1 MRVRRP
7 TLATLVAIAWS
18 LPFPAISGD
27 LPVPT
32 GEHPVGR
39 VSLCWADSKRAGLET
54 REIVVRIW
62 YPAARA
68 GSVPA
73 AYMPGIER
81 LRSSTGAGAL
91 SKLFGPNWSSIASGE
106 LKSHS
111 YERVPIV
118 PGAKFPVLV
127 FSPGGGTT
135 AIAYTTQMEELASHG
150 YVVVGVEHP
159 SEAPGM
165 VCPDGHVVKTADE
178 FWDRARRDTPDAE
191 SFEKEIT
198 EAEAVDV
205 VFVIDRLAGLGSDRE
220 SVFYSRLDMNRI
232 GVFGHSRGG
241 RNAARVC
248 QLERRVKACLN
259 QDGSFSL
266 EPFWLDQNGRSMEQ
280 PFMMIDHLDPELPA
294 EVFTKMG
301 TNREAYA
308 QKRSARQ
315 AEAREKLYGTVAGG
329 SYHVTIK
336 TPGISHN
343 SFLDVRQL
351 GRPDAG
357 TINIWP
363 KDVQAATPHLRI
375 LNLITTCTRVFF
387 DKTLRGVPGL
397 VTDLA
402 RGEAEVEVRVF
413 GAAAK

>member
-1 MRVRRP
+1 MRVQRP
-7 TLATLVAIAWS
+7 TVAALVAIAES
-18 LPFPAISGD
+18 LAFPAISRD

-32 GEHPVGR
+32 GTHPVGR
-39 VSLCWADSKRAGLET
+39 VSLCWADSKGLGQQT

-68 GSVPA
+68 GKVTA
-73 AYMPGIER
+73 AYMPGIDR
-81 LRSSTGAGAL
+81 LRSSTGASAL
-91 SKLFGPNWSSIASGE
+91 SKLFGPSWPSIASGE

-118 PGAKFPVLV
+118 PGAKLPVLI

-135 AIAYTTQMEELASHG
+135 VIAYTAQMEELASHG
-150 YVVVGVEHP
+150 YVVVGLEHP

-178 FWDRARRDTPDAE
+178 FWDGVRHDTPDPE
-191 SFEKEIT
+191 NFEKKMT
-198 EAEAVDV
+198 EAEAADV
-205 VFVIDRLAGLGSDRE
+205 VLVIDRLAGLERDRA
-220 SVFYSRLDMNRI
+220 SVFYAQLDMNRI

-248 QLERRVKACLN
+248 QLDRRVKACLN
-259 QDGSFSL
+259 QDGNFSWQ
-266 EPFWLDQNGRSMEQ
+266 PFWLDQNGRSMEQ

-294 EVFTKMG
+294 EVFAKMG
-301 TNREAYA
+301 TTQEAYA
-308 QKRSARQ
+308 RRRSARQ

-343 SFLDVRQL
+343 SFLDIRQL
-351 GRPDAG
+351 GRPDTG

-363 KDVQAATPHLRI
+363 KDIQAATPHLRI
-375 LNLITTCTRVFF
+375 LNLITTFTRFFF
-387 DKTLRGVPGL
+387 DKNLGGAPGL
-397 VTDLA
+397 VIDLA
-402 RGEAEVEVRVF
+402 RGEAEVEVRVY

>member
-1 MRVRRP
+1 
-7 TLATLVAIAWS
+7 
-18 LPFPAISGD
+18 
-27 LPVPT
+27 
-32 GEHPVGR
+32 
-39 VSLCWADSKRAGLET
+39 
-54 REIVVRIW
+54 
-62 YPAARA
+62 
-68 GSVPA
+68 
-73 AYMPGIER
+73 
-81 LRSSTGAGAL
+81 
-91 SKLFGPNWSSIASGE
+91 
-106 LKSHS
+106 
-111 YERVPIV
+111 
-118 PGAKFPVLV
+118 
-127 FSPGGGTT
+127 
-135 AIAYTTQMEELASHG
+135 
-150 YVVVGVEHP
+150 
-159 SEAPGM
+159 
-165 VCPDGHVVKTADE
+165 
-178 FWDRARRDTPDAE
+178 
-191 SFEKEIT
+191 
-198 EAEAVDV
+198 
-205 VFVIDRLAGLGSDRE
+205 
-220 SVFYSRLDMNRI
+220 
-232 GVFGHSRGG
+232 
-241 RNAARVC
+241 
-248 QLERRVKACLN
+248 
-259 QDGSFSL
+259 
-266 EPFWLDQNGRSMEQ
+266 MEQ

-402 RGEAEVEVRVF
+402 HGEAEVEVRVF